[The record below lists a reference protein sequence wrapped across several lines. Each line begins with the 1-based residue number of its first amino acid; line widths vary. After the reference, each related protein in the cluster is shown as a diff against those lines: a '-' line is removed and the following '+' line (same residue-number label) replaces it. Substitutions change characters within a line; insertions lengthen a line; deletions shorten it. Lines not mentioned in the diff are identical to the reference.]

1 VTLLDFDNETLQRD
15 FFERPFA
22 IRHNL
27 VDHPLLQL
35 DRIGELA
42 DSLEPGQVEHNMGD
56 VPEVLPG
63 GEAPKLDQEPGE
75 IVRGIETNGAWI
87 VLKRVET
94 DPEYRALLDQTLD
107 EVIPLVA
114 DRGGGATT
122 KQAFIF
128 LSAPN
133 STTPVHFDPEDNFL
147 LQIRGPK
154 EMNVAPWPSEELEHE
169 EVTRYHGGGHR
180 NISVKP
186 EGGTAFRMGP
196 GDGVY
201 VPLHALHWVKTFD
214 QPSISFSITFNTHH
228 NESLIGTYSLNAR
241 LRKLGLSPKDPGA
254 RPGSDK
260 AKAAVWNGLRRG
272 KGAVLS
278 LTSRNGR

>member
-1 VTLLDFDNETLQRD
+1 MTLLDFDTQVLQD
-15 FFERPFA
+15 NFFERPFA

-27 VDHPLLQL
+27 VEHPLLKL

-42 DSLEPGQVEHNMGD
+42 DSLTPGQVEHNMGD

-94 DPEYRALLDQTLD
+94 DPEYKELLDQTLD

-114 DRGGGATT
+114 DRGGGASN

-154 EMNVAPWPSEELEHE
+154 EMNVAPWPSGEMEHD
-169 EVTRYHGGGHR
+169 EVERYHGGGHR
-180 NISVKP
+180 NIGVKP
-186 EGGTAFRMGP
+186 EGGTAFKMGP

-214 QPSISFSITFNTHH
+214 QPSISFSITFNTQH
-228 NESLIGTYSLNAR
+228 NERLIGAYRLNAR
-241 LRKLGLSPKDPGA
+241 LRKLGMSPNPPGT
-254 RPGSDK
+254 RPGSDR
-260 AKAAVWNGLRRG
+260 AKAAVWNSLRRG
-272 KGAVLS
+272 KGAVKALS
-278 LTSRNGR
+278 GRNGR

>member
-1 VTLLDFDNETLQRD
+1 MTLLDFDTETLQRD

-27 VDHPLLQL
+27 VDHPLLKL

-42 DSLEPGQVEHNMGD
+42 DSLQPGQVEHNMGD

-63 GEAPKLDQEPGE
+63 GEAPKLDQPPGE

-87 VLKRVET
+87 VLKRIET
-94 DPEYRALLDQTLD
+94 DPEYKALLDQTLD

-114 DRGGGATT
+114 DRGGGASNR
-122 KQAFIF
+122 QAFMF

-154 EMNVAPWPSEELEHE
+154 EMNVAPWPSGEMEHE
-169 EVTRYHGGGHR
+169 EVERYHGGGHR
-180 NISVKP
+180 NIGVKP
-186 EGGTAFRMGP
+186 EGGTAFRMEP

-201 VPLHALHWVKTFD
+201 VPLHSLHWVKTFD
-214 QPSISFSITFNTHH
+214 QPSISFSITFNTQH
-228 NESLIGTYSLNAR
+228 NEQLIGAYRLNAR
-241 LRKLGLSPKDPGA
+241 LRKLGLSPKPPGE

-272 KGAVLS
+272 KGAVRS
-278 LTSRNGR
+278 LTSRNGS